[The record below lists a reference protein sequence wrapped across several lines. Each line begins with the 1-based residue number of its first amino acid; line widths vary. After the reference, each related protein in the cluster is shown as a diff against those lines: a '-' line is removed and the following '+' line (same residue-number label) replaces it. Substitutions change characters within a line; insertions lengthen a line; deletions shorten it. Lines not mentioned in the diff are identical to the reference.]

1 MLLVPITHETK
12 SSKLISFTIFCEVN
26 LNKCVKMEKAP
37 VPLLRHTG
45 PSPPTTWSPGAAAL
59 PAPEALALLNSTS
72 FCQQKKTKQT
82 NK

>member
-26 LNKCVKMEKAP
+26 LNTCVKMKDAP

-72 FCQQKKTKQT
+72 FYKKK
-82 NK
+82 KK